1 MTPSGALSVE
11 SIQRRLTTKIL
22 GKKILLFQEVDS
34 TNSELMRRAKS
45 GFPEG
50 GTILAESQSQGKG
63 RLGRVWVSPPG
74 VNLYLSLLFRSK
86 DPRTSALLSLLS
98 AVAAAEA
105 IEKVGCSPKIKWPND
120 LIVFTPAG
128 ERKIAGILLELS
140 GPSPSGRASPFVVVG
155 VGINVNIPVGEFPPE
170 IASSA
175 TSLFEVLKKE
185 VDRNMLAAEFLNRFE
200 PWYTRL
206 LLGEEDA
213 LRSAW
218 IDRSATLG
226 GRVRAVLPQQEI
238 IGVAEGITLEGALM
252 VRTEAGEVQVISSA
266 DVIHLR
272 GAT

>member
-1 MTPSGALSVE
+1 MNPSPLSVE
-11 SIQRRLTTKIL
+11 QIQRHLTTRIF
-22 GKKILLFQEVDS
+22 GKRILLFPELDS
-34 TNSELMRRAKS
+34 TNSELVRQAKS

-50 GTILAESQSQGKG
+50 GAILAESQSHGKG

-105 IEKVGCSPKIKWPND
+105 IERIGCSTKIKWPND

-128 ERKIAGILLELS
+128 ERKIAGTLLELS
-140 GPSPSGRASPFVVVG
+140 GPSPSRRASPFLIVG
-155 VGINVNIPVGEFPPE
+155 VGINVNVPVGEFPPE

-175 TSLFEVLKKE
+175 SSLVEVLKKE
-185 VDRNMLAAEFLNRFE
+185 VDRNLLAAELLNRFE

-226 GRVRAVLPQQEI
+226 GRVRVVLPHQEI
-238 IGVAEGITLEGALM
+238 IGLAEGITLEGALM
-252 VRTEAGEVQVISSA
+252 VRTEAGDLQVISSA

-272 GAT
+272 GAP